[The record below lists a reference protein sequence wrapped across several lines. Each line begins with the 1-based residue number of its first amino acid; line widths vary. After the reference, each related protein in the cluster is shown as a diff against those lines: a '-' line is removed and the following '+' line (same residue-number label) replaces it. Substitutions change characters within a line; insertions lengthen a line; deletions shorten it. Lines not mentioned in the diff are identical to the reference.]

1 VNSAPTSL
9 AQLRA
14 ALRSGDVTP
23 VDAVEQHLARANSNS
38 GRNVYTA
45 IDRERALRDADELT
59 QRFAG
64 HAKPALYGL
73 PISLKDCF
81 DLAGFVTTAGT
92 RFYAQHN
99 APVREDSA
107 VAARLKEQG
116 AVIVG
121 KTHLHPLAYGITG
134 ENPDYGD
141 GTQPRDAKLL
151 TGGSS
156 SGAAAS
162 VQEGSAVAGIGT
174 DTGGSIRAPAAL
186 CGLAGFRAS
195 IELAHARGLWR
206 GGVHLSQAFDTIGW
220 LFRDLSDGPLLASAL
235 FGLEI
240 PAPISDRTAASDRAA
255 VSARPADKI
264 RIGVVSA
271 DFTNGAEPVV
281 MQGVAHWTERL
292 RDAGAE
298 LVTFDSSWWRE
309 AWDIYA
315 PIQANEAA
323 KIHAEATRGDYSVFE
338 PRIAERLAWGA
349 SLPAAEVEKF
359 RVRHAAFRERTDTL
373 LREFDFVMAPCSPV
387 ARLEARADHTNAR
400 KAILSY
406 TTPMSLAG
414 APVVTLP
421 AAGGAGVQ
429 LAAAR
434 GADARLLA
442 FAARFGGVESAG

>member
-1 VNSAPTSL
+1 L
-9 AQLRA
+9 Q
-14 ALRSGDVTP
+14 SGAVTP
-23 VDAVEQHLARANSNS
+23 LDAVEQHLARANSNS
-38 GRNVYTA
+38 GRNVYIA
-45 IDRERALRDADELT
+45 IDRERALREADELT
-59 QRFAG
+59 RRFTG
-64 HAKPALYGL
+64 RAKPSLYGL

-81 DLAGFVTTAGT
+81 DLAGFVTTAGA
-92 RFYAQHN
+92 RFYAEHN
-99 APVREDSA
+99 QSARIDSA
-107 VAARLKEQG
+107 VAMRLKEQG
-116 AVIVG
+116 AVVVG

-141 GTQPRDAKLL
+141 ETQPCDAKLL

-162 VQEGSAVAGIGT
+162 VQEGSAIAAIGT
-174 DTGGSIRAPAAL
+174 DTGGSVRVPAAL

-206 GGVHLSQAFDTIGW
+206 GGVHLSQSFDTLGW
-220 LFRDLSDGPLLASAL
+220 LFRDLSDGPLLAGAL

-240 PAPISDRTAASDRAA
+240 PGAASNRAAVADRAA
-255 VSARPADKI
+255 ISAGDASTRPGEKI
-264 RIGVVSA
+264 RIGVVSPEFVS
-271 DFTNGAEPVV
+271 DAEPVV
-281 MQGVAHWTERL
+281 MQGVAPWTERL
-292 RDAGAE
+292 RAAGAE
-298 LVTFDSSWWRE
+298 IFTFDASWWRE
-309 AWDIYA
+309 AWEIYA
-315 PIQANEAA
+315 PIQASEAA
-323 KIHAEATRGDYSVFE
+323 KIHAAATRGDYSGFE

-349 SLPAAEVEKF
+349 SLPASEVEKF
-359 RVRHAAFRERTDTL
+359 RSRHAAFRERTDAL
-373 LREFDFVMAPCSPV
+373 LSEFDFVMAPCSPV
-387 ARLEARADHTNAR
+387 ARLEAGADHTNAR

-442 FAARFGGVESAG
+442 FAARFGG